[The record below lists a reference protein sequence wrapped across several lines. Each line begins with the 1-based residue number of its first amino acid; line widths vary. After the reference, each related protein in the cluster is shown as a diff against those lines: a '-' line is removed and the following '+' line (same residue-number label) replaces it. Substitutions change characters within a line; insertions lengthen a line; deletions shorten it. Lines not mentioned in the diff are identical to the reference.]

1 MRIEDLPFPQM
12 VLDILKKD
20 VPEFNPVQKAALP
33 HVLAGKNLVVA
44 SPTASGK
51 TLVAEVAVLK
61 NYVAGGKSVYVV
73 PLKALASE
81 KYHDFREKYPFLR
94 TALSIGDLDSAE
106 QWLGSYDLIIV
117 SNEKLDSLLRH
128 DV

>member
-51 TLVAEVAVLK
+51 TLVAEVAVTVLDIDEVETQVRGDPSRAMK
-61 NYVAGGKSVYVV
+61 VLDNRANLPIRQHRIV
-73 PLKALASE
+73 
-81 KYHDFREKYPFLR
+81 
-94 TALSIGDLDSAE
+94 IG
-106 QWLGSYDLIIV
+106 
-117 SNEKLDSLLRH
+117 
-128 DV
+128 